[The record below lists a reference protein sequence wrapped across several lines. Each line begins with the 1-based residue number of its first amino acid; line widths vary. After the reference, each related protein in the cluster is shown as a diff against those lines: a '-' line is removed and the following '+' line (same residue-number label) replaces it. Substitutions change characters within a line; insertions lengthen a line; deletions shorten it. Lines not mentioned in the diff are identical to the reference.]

1 MLAAAAATGRSTYLY
16 WLPCRG
22 SMLSSII
29 RRSVQGP
36 DDGDFP
42 HACLRQMDWDVALV
56 QPWTSELNIIAMA
69 MLGVAWLTL
78 VVELGWRWRTKVVA
92 ALPGVATLAVALAE
106 PWRAA
111 TRDKPL
117 PTCRSTVTNFV
128 RPRWVGPGS
137 GIVLD
142 RFGAPSACGTREPG
156 QVSTDLAARPTV
168 GFMETA
174 CHRAQVTLARGREWM
189 VVDVAACEGEH
200 RKIVAD
206 AQMAQRLVAAWAE
219 SVPAGLLDRCQV
231 DVYAG
236 FPTHLLGKDVDELF
250 GSDQVGE

>member
-1 MLAAAAATGRSTYLY
+1 MNRYGLGVREQRWPWLLTACLMLAAAAATGRSTYLY

-42 HACLRQMDWDVALV
+42 HACLRQMDGDVALV

-69 MLGVAWLTL
+69 LLGVAWLTL

-128 RPRWVGPGS
+128 RPRWVGSGS
-137 GIVLD
+137 GIVSGSIRGSKRLRHQGTGPGKHRSGRSSNRGIHGD
-142 RFGAPSACGTREPG
+142 RVPSCAGNPRSGA
-156 QVSTDLAARPTV
+156 
-168 GFMETA
+168 
-174 CHRAQVTLARGREWM
+174 
-189 VVDVAACEGEH
+189 
-200 RKIVAD
+200 
-206 AQMAQRLVAAWAE
+206 
-219 SVPAGLLDRCQV
+219 
-231 DVYAG
+231 
-236 FPTHLLGKDVDELF
+236 
-250 GSDQVGE
+250 